1 MNRLAALLW
10 LLATVVLDVR
20 AQVQPAVPAASP
32 LATSTPVRPATAIVA
47 QDRAALRAAPSES
60 AQQHAV
66 LWAGDMLELRG
77 ARMEYLQVYDHRRER
92 AGFVRATQLRPLAL
106 AEADAPGLLAVL
118 RFLRDSPGAEALGL
132 GYAAA
137 YLKAAPAGAIDAEV
151 FDALGTLAER
161 LARRATQNRN
171 RADDAAIAAQLEVA
185 ASYGVHIVSF
195 EHEGRM
201 QLCYD
206 GEAFRRVLALP
217 AGAESKARAALALT
231 RAECIDPLLPPLT
244 RHELDEWRADVLG
257 SVPRDGLPDYLKN
270 RLRMRAAGVWASVAF
285 GRTRRGLPAQQ
296 AAADALQEL
305 AAVDRRTLAEG
316 DVSAYSEAAVRVG
329 AVRWA
334 AEAAPA
340 ASPSGLTLATA
351 PGKPG
356 ETCIELVEV
365 EASQRASVLKHCTYG
380 TVWPASARVN
390 PAGDT
395 LALAVQPL
403 DGWRELWLL
412 RRDGAGWH
420 VDVVPPGAEAP
431 GLGYIEFAGWV
442 PRERTVLVARETK
455 ADGRWLRQFETL
467 SLDSLQVAKQAD
479 EPSHLS
485 TFYRW
490 QDAAW
495 KRQTVS
501 LR

>member
-1 MNRLAALLW
+1 
-10 LLATVVLDVR
+10 
-20 AQVQPAVPAASP
+20 
-32 LATSTPVRPATAIVA
+32 
-47 QDRAALRAAPSES
+47 
-60 AQQHAV
+60 
-66 LWAGDMLELRG
+66 
-77 ARMEYLQVYDHRRER
+77 
-92 AGFVRATQLRPLAL
+92 
-106 AEADAPGLLAVL
+106 
-118 RFLRDSPGAEALGL
+118 
-132 GYAAA
+132 
-137 YLKAAPAGAIDAEV
+137 
-151 FDALGTLAER
+151 
-161 LARRATQNRN
+161 
-171 RADDAAIAAQLEVA
+171 
-185 ASYGVHIVSF
+185 
-195 EHEGRM
+195 M

-217 AGAESKARAALALT
+217 ADAETKARAALALT
-231 RAECIDPLLPPLT
+231 RAECIDPLLAPLA
-244 RHELDEWRADVLG
+244 RHELDEWRAEVLG
-257 SVPRDGLPDYLKN
+257 RVPREGLPDYLKN

-285 GRTRRGLPAQQ
+285 GRTRRGLPALE
-296 AAADALQEL
+296 AAANALQEL

-316 DVSAYSEAAVRVG
+316 DAPAYSEAAVRVG

-334 AEAAPA
+334 AEPVPPNTA
-340 ASPSGLTLATA
+340 GLSVATKA
-351 PGKPG
+351 GKPG
-356 ETCIELVEV
+356 ETCIELIESK
-365 EASQRASVLKHCTYG
+365 ASTRASLLKHCTYG

-390 PAGDT
+390 PTGDT

-412 RRDGAGWH
+412 RRDATGWH

-467 SLDSLQVAKQAD
+467 SLESLQVAKHAE

>member
-20 AQVQPAVPAASP
+20 AQVQPSVPAARP
-32 LATSTPVRPATAIVA
+32 PANSTPARPPTAIVA
-47 QDRAALRAAPSES
+47 QDRAALRAAPSDN

-66 LWAGDMLELRG
+66 LWAGDTLEVRG
-77 ARMEYLQVYDHRRER
+77 ARMEFLQVYDHRRER
-92 AGFVRATQLRPLAL
+92 AGFVRASQLRTLPLA
-106 AEADAPGLLAVL
+106 EGDAPALLAVL
-118 RFLRDSPGAEALGL
+118 RFLRDSVGAEALGI

-137 YLKAAPAGAIDAEV
+137 YLKAAPAEAIDAEA

-206 GEAFRRVLALP
+206 GEAFRRVIALP
-217 AGAESKARAALALT
+217 AEPERKARAALALT
-231 RAECIDPLLPPLT
+231 RPECIDPQLAPLA
-244 RHELDEWRADVLG
+244 RHELDEWRAEVLG
-257 SVPRDGLPDYLKN
+257 RVPRDSLPDYLKN

-285 GRTRRGLPAQQ
+285 GRTRRGLPAQD
-296 AAADALQEL
+296 AAAHALQEL

-316 DVSAYSEAAVRVG
+316 DANAYSEAAVRVG

-334 AEAAPA
+334 AAAQPAPA
-340 ASPSGLTLATA
+340 TALAIATK

-356 ETCIELVEV
+356 ETCIELAETK
-365 EASQRASVLKHCTYG
+365 AGKRASLLQHCTYG

-390 PAGDT
+390 PSGDAI
-395 LALAVQPL
+395 ALAVQPL

-412 RRDGAGWH
+412 RRDAAGWH
-420 VDVVPPGAEAP
+420 VDVVPPTADAP
-431 GLGYIEFAGWV
+431 GVGYIEFAGWV
-442 PRERTVLVARETK
+442 PRQRTVLVAREAKT
-455 ADGRWLRQFETL
+455 DGRWIRQFETL
-467 SLDSLQVAKQAD
+467 GLDSLQVDKHAD

-485 TFYRW
+485 TFYRF

-495 KRQTVS
+495 KQQTVS